1 MGGGWLSMRHGD
13 VSILCPPLYYQD
25 AVQHTVLWTPGK
37 SSTRLHGVNGL
48 WFTDPYPVPPC
59 YTTDFCACAEMRKQL
74 REIGKHEDFAQNLTL
89 EIAAVFVISSED
101 MMYAD
106 DVFDLIDASP
116 LEQVQAALKA
126 VGVTVEEGG

>member
-1 MGGGWLSMRHGD
+1 
-13 VSILCPPLYYQD
+13 
-25 AVQHTVLWTPGK
+25 
-37 SSTRLHGVNGL
+37 
-48 WFTDPYPVPPC
+48 
-59 YTTDFCACAEMRKQL
+59 MRKRL
-74 REIGKHEDFAQNLTL
+74 KEIGKHEDFAQNLTL